1 MGDTH
6 LNRPFQSLR
15 LQFRSYRFG
24 RHSQKPGGFIL
35 SGFVALVLI
44 MAGSYMVEGR
54 SPKEAKQVPI
64 AVQEASRIS
73 QTDSKI
79 ILENQSKNYA
89 TRWFKN
95 NTREGTKGIALVIHG
110 LNLRPD
116 KMQTI
121 ISVLAGSGIDV
132 LRLSLR
138 GHGEN
143 YTHRTDIDEE
153 QARLEAFKAVTFPL
167 WLNEAYLA
175 YTQVREK
182 AAQKKVPLFFVGFS
196 LGGLIGLDLFA
207 SQPEVH
213 YDRMILFAPAIKLHS
228 LHYLGRI
235 LSPMSRLVIPSMAP
249 DSYLSNKKGT
259 PVAAYNALFEG
270 LKHFEKHV
278 SRRLNVPT
286 LIFIDENDEFIPA
299 QAFKKLKKEKKLDR
313 WRLYIVEKEAAANR
327 DAFHHHIIDES
338 STGKTVWQKMMET
351 TITYLFANRP
361 NE

>member
-1 MGDTH
+1 M
-6 LNRPFQSLR
+6 
-15 LQFRSYRFG
+15 
-24 RHSQKPGGFIL
+24 
-35 SGFVALVLI
+35 SGFVAIVLI

-54 SPKEAKQVPI
+54 SPKEAEQVPI

-73 QTDSKI
+73 QTASKI
-79 ILENQSKNYA
+79 ILENQSENYA

-95 NTREGTKGIALVIHG
+95 NTREKTKGVALVIHG

-116 KMQTI
+116 KMQPI
-121 ISVLAGSGIDV
+121 ISVLAESGIDV

-138 GHGEN
+138 GHGGN
-143 YTHRTDIDEE
+143 YTHRADIDEE
-153 QARLEAFKAVTFPL
+153 QARLEAFKAVSFPL

-175 YTQVREK
+175 YTQAREK
-182 AAQKKVPLFFVGFS
+182 ALHKKIPLFFVGFS

-228 LHYLGRI
+228 LHYLGRL

-313 WRLYIVEKEAAANR
+313 WRLYIVKKEAAADR
-327 DAFHHHIIDES
+327 DAFHHHIIDEF
-338 STGKTVWQKMMET
+338 STGKTVWQNMMET
-351 TITYLFANRP
+351 TITYLFANQP